1 MTSRQSL
8 GRWGESRAAEYLC
21 DHGYTLLDRNVRTP
35 YGEIDLVTT
44 HEEQVIFVEVKT
56 RASHTLGP
64 PEVSI
69 TPTKKTHM
77 ISAGLAYLQSHP
89 DLGENWQIDVIA
101 ILRLPGPGGAV
112 TEQIEHFENVITSQ
126 A

>member
-1 MTSRQSL
+1 
-8 GRWGESRAAEYLC
+8 
-21 DHGYTLLDRNVRTP
+21 V
-35 YGEIDLVTT
+35 V
-44 HEEQVIFVEVKT
+44 FVEVKT
-56 RASHTLGP
+56 RASLTLGP

-77 ISAGLAYLQSHP
+77 VSAGLAYLQSHP
-89 DLGENWQIDVIA
+89 ELDEDWRIDVIA